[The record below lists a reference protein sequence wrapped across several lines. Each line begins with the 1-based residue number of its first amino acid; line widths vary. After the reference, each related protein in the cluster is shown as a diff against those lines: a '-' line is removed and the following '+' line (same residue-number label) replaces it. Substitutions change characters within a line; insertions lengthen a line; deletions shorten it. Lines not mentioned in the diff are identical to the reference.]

1 VIKTLHL
8 LGYIDDEGKRRAILT
23 QLNRHEARHRLIRV
37 VCHGKRGEIRKPH
50 RQGQEEQL
58 GVLGLV
64 LNAIVLWNAIY
75 IGAVVE
81 RIRAEGIEV
90 DPQDVARLSP
100 LMHKHINF
108 LGRYAFS
115 LPEPIANGQ
124 LRQLRAPPFAPDF
137 RTAL

>member
-8 LGYIDDEGKRRAILT
+8 LGYIDDEGRRRAILT
-23 QLNRHEARHRLIRV
+23 QLNRHEARHRLLRA
-37 VCHGKRGEIRKPH
+37 VCHGKRGEIREPH
-50 RQGQEEQL
+50 RRGQEEQL

-64 LNAIVLWNAIY
+64 LNAIVLWNATY

-81 RIRAEGIEV
+81 QLRAEGIDV
-90 DPQDVARLSP
+90 DPQDIARLSP
-100 LMHKHINF
+100 LTHKHINL

-115 LPEPIANGQ
+115 LPEPIAKGQ
-124 LRQLRAPPFAPDF
+124 LRQLRAPSFAADF